1 MKYINKLDNDVY
13 FFFLLIIL
21 YSIFILSVIYINK
34 NIVYFGILK

>member
-13 FFFLLIIL
+13 FIFLLIIL
-21 YSIFILSVIYINK
+21 YSIFILSVIYINI